1 MLELKQKIFEK
12 SYVKRFSKKTA
23 NGKSFDNEYNSI
35 ERYQLAFTKRTVDG
49 TQEEQVSEFQRRKA
63 IVREDFEYKI
73 SQGGV
78 LAKEGQVAKEV
89 YEKILQDST
98 SPEDVSNKV
107 DSVNKEA
114 VDFWVDVWG
123 DKFDDLS
130 NVSLNVYNNVL
141 VKDKNYTPDKY
152 KKLDESEDSY
162 EIDDLIK
169 KQSYSDPANKVYDK
183 KSKTLIETKRPKSLR
198 GSGMVLDYNF
208 DNGNIRAYEN
218 ALVDI
223 NTADGISQLYGYI
236 NSPSFSDIVQ
246 NTSDANLLKK
256 RIVTYVRKTRGADY
270 AAVQNQ
276 DKPGMRFINRIA
288 SVGVFRALGGLA
300 QPIKQTIPPLLNTF
314 INARFNLSVGSFFQD
329 GVQDFIDR
337 ASGSIALRG
346 LESTTNIDSPSS
358 KFDYQMKST
367 KLGQVSKSAGKAVER
382 MTNFGLKYLV
392 QYPDRFAARLSF
404 YTYYRK
410 YLADQGFNVNNIDW
424 SNHKINQDA
433 SEYAIS
439 QVDRQ
444 QNVSDTD
451 MQGEIYSSKSPG
463 MTLFRKT
470 IIPFTN
476 FAMNQKSRMYSDAN
490 TLFFQESVSKEDKA
504 AAMRSLSGLVVETAA
519 FNAIGYYVSSILYSM
534 VASMMGKDETEEEKK
549 KRFSNALKGR
559 LTNITNDVL
568 SPFSGIT
575 DPVVVGTVNQ
585 MLEFISEDDE
595 EAFQLYAQD
604 EKSFLEQIGLLGIG
618 LDVGGQLFD
627 IASMINSGSY
637 TNNYGKEIKLSED
650 AIEVLKVA
658 FAAQLTYASGFVPAE
673 VGSMSR
679 YAVREAK
686 KMTIK
691 KRSKPLFR
699 N

>member
-1 MLELKQKIFEK
+1 
-12 SYVKRFSKKTA
+12 
-23 NGKSFDNEYNSI
+23 
-35 ERYQLAFTKRTVDG
+35 
-49 TQEEQVSEFQRRKA
+49 
-63 IVREDFEYKI
+63 
-73 SQGGV
+73 
-78 LAKEGQVAKEV
+78 
-89 YEKILQDST
+89 
-98 SPEDVSNKV
+98 
-107 DSVNKEA
+107 
-114 VDFWVDVWG
+114 
-123 DKFDDLS
+123 
-130 NVSLNVYNNVL
+130 
-141 VKDKNYTPDKY
+141 
-152 KKLDESEDSY
+152 
-162 EIDDLIK
+162 
-169 KQSYSDPANKVYDK
+169 
-183 KSKTLIETKRPKSLR
+183 
-198 GSGMVLDYNF
+198 
-208 DNGNIRAYEN
+208 
-218 ALVDI
+218 
-223 NTADGISQLYGYI
+223 
-236 NSPSFSDIVQ
+236 
-246 NTSDANLLKK
+246 
-256 RIVTYVRKTRGADY
+256 
-270 AAVQNQ
+270 
-276 DKPGMRFINRIA
+276 
-288 SVGVFRALGGLA
+288 
-300 QPIKQTIPPLLNTF
+300 
-314 INARFNLSVGSFFQD
+314 
-329 GVQDFIDR
+329 
-337 ASGSIALRG
+337 
-346 LESTTNIDSPSS
+346 
-358 KFDYQMKST
+358 MKST

-575 DPVVVGTVNQ
+575 DPIVVGTVNQ

-595 EAFQLYAQD
+595 KAFQLYAQD

-618 LDVGGQLFD
+618 FDVGGQLFD

-658 FAAQLTYASGFVPAE
+658 FAAQLTYFSGIVPAE

-686 KMTIK
+686 KMTVK